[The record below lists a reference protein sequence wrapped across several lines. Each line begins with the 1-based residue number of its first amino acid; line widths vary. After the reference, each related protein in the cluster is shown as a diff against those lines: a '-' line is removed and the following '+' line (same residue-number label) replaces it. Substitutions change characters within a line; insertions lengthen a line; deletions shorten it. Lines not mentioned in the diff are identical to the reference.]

1 MGMIE
6 LVKDLAA
13 TIKRFRA
20 APGDAVIVK
29 SVGLGGAGREDPLY
43 QHHGFRSRPVKS
55 SRGIRVSLGS
65 GTREGIV
72 IATENYTVN
81 IVLADGETAIY
92 STDTDG
98 AEQAV
103 VKWRADGSLELNG
116 DDERLVMYAALNTE
130 LQALKTQLNAHVHSG
145 GTLTLGLT
153 GPPSIPM
160 TLNISASQTS
170 TIKTGG

>member
-6 LVKDLAA
+6 LVKDLSAS
-13 TIKRFRA
+13 IKRFRA

-43 QHHGFRSRPVKS
+43 QHHGFRSRPVKTT
-55 SRGIRVSLGS
+55 RGVRVSLGS

-81 IVLADGETAIY
+81 ITLADGETAIY
-92 STDTDG
+92 STDADG

-103 VKWRADGSLELNG
+103 IKWRADGSIELNG
-116 DDERLVMYAALNTE
+116 NTKRLVTYAELNTALQTFITALNGHT
-130 LQALKTQLNAHVHSG
+130 HSG
-145 GTLTLGLT
+145 VSTGGGTS
-153 GPPSIPM
+153 GPPSAPAS
-160 TLNISASQTS
+160 LNISAAQTT